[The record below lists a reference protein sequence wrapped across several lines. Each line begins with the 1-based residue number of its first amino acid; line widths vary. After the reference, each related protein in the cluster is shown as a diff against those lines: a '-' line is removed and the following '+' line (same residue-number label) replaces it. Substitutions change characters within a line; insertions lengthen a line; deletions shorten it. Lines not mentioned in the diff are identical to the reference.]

1 MGMGLSSSGDDAG
14 MVLTVLGGLAGA
26 AEDARGAGADEDEE
40 EEDGDGEDGCDGEDA
55 DQVEDDWALEE
66 EADVERQRER
76 IDAEPRCAEVEAC
89 ADERAEKTRRK
100 IASRSAGWQ
109 ARGHTEGRTE
119 SRERAAQEKIRPG
132 LSWLRCD

>member
-14 MVLTVLGGLAGA
+14 MVLTALDGLAGA

-89 ADERAEKTRRK
+89 ADERLRNRPATPVRQLGEDAMVPKYVFESK
-100 IASRSAGWQ
+100 MRSTSG
-109 ARGHTEGRTE
+109 
-119 SRERAAQEKIRPG
+119 ER
-132 LSWLRCD
+132 SWKSS